1 MSVQEAWNWRRSR
14 RQEFIAACCLT
25 LDRVVPVRESTDG
38 RAAHFRY
45 LHTEPES
52 ERHRR
57 IKRAIV
63 RAADADPE
71 LVAQPEWSSH
81 DADGKLWRADVRVSH
96 EYRHCIVEVQL
107 SPKPVADHWRRH
119 CERLDNLS
127 IAEVIW
133 LVPKDF
139 PWDFSEQ
146 ARTRRWHDPCLPEAH
161 RLEEVDDRDYVVA
174 EKESKEVG
182 AYVCDRARLRPA
194 S

>member
-1 MSVQEAWNWRRSR
+1 MSVREACDWRNSHE
-14 RQEFIAACCLT
+14 QEFIAACTET
-25 LDRVVPVRESTDG
+25 LDRVVPVRESADG

-63 RAADADPE
+63 KAADADPH
-71 LVAQPEWSSH
+71 LAAQPEWSSH
-81 DADGKLWRADVRVSH
+81 DADGRLWRADVRVSH

-107 SPKPVADHWRRH
+107 SPRPAADHWRRH
-119 CERLDNLS
+119 CERLGNLS

-139 PWDFSEQ
+139 PWDFFEQ
-146 ARTRRWHDPCLPEAH
+146 SRTHRWRHPCLPEAH
-161 RLEEVDDRDYVVA
+161 RLEEADDRDYVVT
-174 EKESKEVG
+174 EEGSKEVG
-182 AYVCDRARLRPA
+182 AYVCSRARLRPA